1 MKREFIKKALF
12 LLLFFLLF
20 STVGSAQESLPES
33 ESAPAIKTLDHSV
46 FSEVLERYVDK
57 RGLVNYRGLKRDKEA
72 MARLESYI
80 KDMVKI
86 DGFKLEPI
94 QEVEAYW
101 LNLYNAL
108 VLNEVLK
115 HYPIQTVA
123 QIPKFF
129 DGERYEVAAF
139 PGQKLSFLD
148 FEKKIFKDKLP
159 DPRLHLLRVNAS
171 MSSAPL
177 LREAYS
183 GATFNQKAEAV
194 VLAFLLDFSKNYY
207 DPTRN
212 IFYASPLF
220 LWFDEDFRIWTAS
233 NRLFIQIRLPK
244 LPRNFNLRFMGY
256 DWKLNDEKFR

>member
-1 MKREFIKKALF
+1 MKRFILF
-12 LLLFFLLF
+12 LFLF
-20 STVGSAQESLPES
+20 SFLSFSSFAQESLPES
-33 ESAPAIKTLDHSV
+33 ESAPAVKTLNHVV
-46 FSEVLERYVDK
+46 FSELLERYVDK
-57 RGLVNYRGLKRDKEA
+57 KGLVNYRGFKRDKEA
-72 MARLESYI
+72 LARLEAYI
-80 KDMVKI
+80 QDMVKV

-129 DGERYEVAAF
+129 DGPRYEVAAF

-148 FEKKIFKDKLP
+148 FEKKVFKEKIP

-177 LREAYS
+177 LKEAYN

-220 LWFDEDFRIWTAS
+220 LWFDEDFRIWTVS
-233 NRLFIQIRLPK
+233 NRFFISIRLPK